1 MMKNALVAALAASL
15 LISMPACTTV
25 PSGIDPA
32 YHTTDTSFLGTWS
45 SPRGTTVTIDH
56 LGGAAFDMIVSDGT
70 ESASYHGHLLE
81 VGGAKFAEVSVFQ
94 PGDTREI
101 PVYIYA
107 MVDVNGNTML
117 HKPIRSE
124 WMAQESRTLPDA
136 IYHSTSQE
144 QPGSG
149 GVVVRDRS
157 AMLTLLRKAAS
168 DPSAFG
174 PAETLTRK

>member
-1 MMKNALVAALAASL
+1 MKNALNAAVIASL
-15 LISMPACTTV
+15 LLAVSACTTV

-32 YHTTDTSFLGTWS
+32 YQTPDTSFLGTWTS
-45 SPRGTTVTIDH
+45 QRGTTVKIDH
-56 LGGAAFDMIVSDGT
+56 LGGAAFDMVVSDGA
-70 ESASYHGHLLE
+70 ESASYRGHLLE
-81 VGGAKFAEVSVFQ
+81 VGGAQFAEISVFQ
-94 PGDTREI
+94 PGEKNEI

-107 MVDVNGNTML
+107 MVDVNESTMI
-117 HKPIRSE
+117 HKPIRPE
-124 WMAQESRTLPDA
+124 WMAQESRTLPGA

-157 AMLTLLRKAAS
+157 AMLTLLRKAAA

>member
-1 MMKNALVAALAASL
+1 MKSSLIATVIVSL
-15 LISMPACTTV
+15 LAVIPACTTV
-25 PSGIDPA
+25 PSGIDPS
-32 YHTTDTSFLGTWS
+32 YHTLDTSFLGTWTS
-45 SPRGTTVTIDH
+45 QRGTTVTIDH

-70 ESASYHGHLLE
+70 EAASYRGHLLE

-94 PGDTREI
+94 PGDKNEI

-107 MVDVNGNTML
+107 MVDVNGNTMI
-117 HKPIRSE
+117 HKPIRPE

-157 AMLTLLRKAAS
+157 AMLTLLRKAAA